1 LQLVH
6 ASVCKIY
13 SQTVAHF
20 PQAYVLTVSQIST
33 YEAGLAF
40 RRQLHFMR
48 GVIKIVKVDKMTH
61 TFTELFLNK
70 RLLHLCQ
77 KMPLKQQWSTE
88 REITSTSEG
97 NT

>member
-1 LQLVH
+1 MLLLHNDFFKRFVNSIFEAWANSKLQLVH

-40 RRQLHFMR
+40 RRQSYISCEVL
-48 GVIKIVKVDKMTH
+48 
-61 TFTELFLNK
+61 
-70 RLLHLCQ
+70 
-77 KMPLKQQWSTE
+77 
-88 REITSTSEG
+88 
-97 NT
+97 